1 MAELKLQQSMLDGR
15 YVIRDCLGRGSYS
28 EVYVADDLAASNG
41 SPRTVVIKA
50 LNTNLQ
56 GVPDPELER
65 TLVENFRNE
74 AIALDRV
81 RHPNIISRLG
91 HGTAIDLQ
99 GRTFHY
105 LVLEYLPGG
114 DLQALVLRNPLPLDG
129 ALFYLEQVCAGLA
142 HAHRHGVIHR
152 DIKPQNLLLTADQRT
167 VKIADFGVAKIEAG
181 EGLITRVGTEVYAAP
196 EHHPLATTGPL
207 DTSSLTR
214 RVIQL
219 TPAAD
224 IYSLAKTTYMLL
236 TGESPRRFSQR
247 PVTALPEQ
255 FAGEEW
261 ARYVLRV
268 LERATQRDPAKR
280 HQTVEEFWRD
290 IRDATMTQT
299 RPLRKSDG
307 GEGAPPDQ
315 NNPGS
320 PPVGNHGGGPSRGN
334 SAGALGGSP
343 GGPAGESLSGPAG
356 GTSVGKTGARAFALP
371 PPPAPTFDRDARP
384 LGGTARHRIVVPV
397 ASAGEEERAARFGA
411 QLDAPGEAAP
421 FAAAQDGAVGA
432 GVGYAGE
439 YAFPVAGGVRLSSR
453 ARRWLVA
460 LLLLLTF
467 SGMLYA
473 TYRYVNNLRHPP
485 SVQQQQ
491 QTSAA
496 GGGFLFGG
504 REFVTTTDVN
514 LRSGPDTSYDRVGLA
529 ENGSRVKVLK
539 VSGKWYQVQVTEHA
553 RAPTDSDSKD
563 QGWLN
568 STLLKA
574 Q

>member
-28 EVYVADDLAASNG
+28 EVYVADDLAASDG

-99 GRTFHY
+99 GRTFHS

-196 EHHPLATTGPL
+196 EHHPLATPGPL
-207 DTSSLTR
+207 DTSSLTL
-214 RVIQL
+214 RVVQL

-247 PVTALPEQ
+247 PVTSLPDQ
-255 FAGEEW
+255 FANEEW
-261 ARYVLRV
+261 SRYVLRV
-268 LERATQRDPAKR
+268 LERATQRNPEKR
-280 HQTVEEFWRD
+280 HQTVEDFWRD
-290 IRDATMTQT
+290 IKDATMTQT

-315 NNPGS
+315 NNPGA
-320 PPVGNHGGGPSRGN
+320 PTVGNHGGESARGN
-334 SAGALGGSP
+334 SGGAGGARRWGRP
-343 GGPAGESLSGPAG
+343 GGGTPGGGGGEG
-356 GTSVGKTGARAFALP
+356 GGRPGGRP
-371 PPPAPTFDRDARP
+371 PPPPPPPPRP
-384 LGGTARHRIVVPV
+384 DLRPR
-397 ASAGEEERAARFGA
+397 RA
-411 QLDAPGEAAP
+411 
-421 FAAAQDGAVGA
+421 
-432 GVGYAGE
+432 
-439 YAFPVAGGVRLSSR
+439 
-453 ARRWLVA
+453 
-460 LLLLLTF
+460 
-467 SGMLYA
+467 
-473 TYRYVNNLRHPP
+473 
-485 SVQQQQ
+485 
-491 QTSAA
+491 
-496 GGGFLFGG
+496 
-504 REFVTTTDVN
+504 
-514 LRSGPDTSYDRVGLA
+514 
-529 ENGSRVKVLK
+529 
-539 VSGKWYQVQVTEHA
+539 
-553 RAPTDSDSKD
+553 
-563 QGWLN
+563 
-568 STLLKA
+568 
-574 Q
+574 